1 MSIYYN
7 VFSITMSHYL
17 IYLFL
22 LIQTLAPGSGAVMCL
37 FGSWSQK
44 DDVRAFVAEPM
55 WQELISLF
63 LWHELGQVDGWN
75 FSELQVELNFVDFKL
90 SSVISTDP
98 LRYNTQKR
106 AKDSHLLSWSP
117 LPTGSGQFR
126 LDASGFF

>member
-98 LRYNTQKR
+98 LRCNTQKR
-106 AKDSHLLSWSP
+106 AER
-117 LPTGSGQFR
+117 F
-126 LDASGFF
+126 ASIELITVADWVRSISIGC